1 MWSQQQW
8 VNGGDGSVP
17 PSAMSSRCYTMP
29 RPVPRWSIA
38 WRERSVPRAGDGGGW
53 QRQCLVR
60 GKRQRWGPCGWA
72 YDGGPPC
79 PSSCPSLGP
88 CPHASS
94 AECLGTVSLCAAAD
108 GGCPDTCARCVTG
121 VWGPLCAPLSWALCP
136 WQGPPSAAPRGG
148 LTAAP
153 RAPAQGHAWLGQEG
167 TPGHTLPWAAAH
179 VLPTLGGAAEAPS
192 SSSLPPG
199 APTPLLTHCG
209 RGGQPPPCHPP
220 LHSWVP
226 RAVLA

>member
-1 MWSQQQW
+1 MGLCRLVPCHHGATPCRGQYHAGASH
-8 VNGGDGSVP
+8 GGSAACLVLGTGEDGSGSAWSGASASGGVP
-17 PSAMSSRCYTMP
+17 AGGRMMEDHPAPAPAPPWALARMP
-29 RPVPRWSIA
+29 AV
-38 WRERSVPRAGDGGGW
+38 
-53 QRQCLVR
+53 Q
-60 GKRQRWGPCGWA
+60 
-72 YDGGPPC
+72 
-79 PSSCPSLGP
+79 
-88 CPHASS
+88 
-94 AECLGTVSLCAAAD
+94 CLGTVSLCAAAD